1 MKVIVLG
8 LGNFGASIAVKL
20 TELGHDVI
28 GVDTDKN
35 KVNDLKDKITYSVC
49 LDSSNLQSVTTLPT
63 KEVDLAI
70 VAIGEDF
77 GASVM
82 TTALLKQLKVK
93 KLICRAIS
101 QVHEA
106 VFNAIGVDEI
116 VHPEQETAERLAYRL
131 HLSGVIDAFTI
142 CENIMVVKVTAPEEF
157 IGKTIENIDFITAQ
171 IQLVAILRAS
181 LKSNIFGIR
190 TSKLNDIGRFV
201 PETMIE
207 ENDVLVL
214 YGPWHKIKE
223 FIGE

>member
-8 LGNFGASIAVKL
+8 MGNFGASIAVKL

-28 GVDTDKN
+28 GVDTDIH
-35 KVNDLKDKITYSVC
+35 KVNDLKEKITYSVC
-49 LDSSNLQSVTTLPT
+49 LDSSNLQSVTTLPI

-82 TTALLKQLKVK
+82 TTALLKQLQVK

-131 HLSGVIDAFTI
+131 HLTGVIDAFTI
-142 CENIMVVKVTAPEEF
+142 CENMMVVKVQAPEEL
-157 IGKTIENIDFITAQ
+157 IGKTIEDVDFKTTQ

-181 LKSNIFGIR
+181 LKSNIFGLR
-190 TSKLNDIGRFV
+190 TSKLHDIGRFV

-207 ENDVLVL
+207 ENDELVL
-214 YGPWHKIKE
+214 YGPWHKLKE